1 MPVERPELSLVIP
14 AFDEARRLPGS
25 LSAALAYLEAHGRPF
40 EVIVVDDGS
49 RDDTAGVATG
59 ILAPL
64 EGRGRLL
71 RLTPNRGKGAAVRA
85 GVRAARGD
93 HVLMSDADLS
103 APIEELEVL
112 ERAIEAGADV
122 AIGSRAL
129 DRRRLLL
136 RRQPLAREWSGR
148 LFNLVVRLFALP
160 GIHDSQCGFKLFR
173 RAVVEPVFARA
184 RIDGFGFDV
193 EILAIAKHLGF
204 RIAEVPVRWSNDD
217 DSRVGFGQGAA
228 AFLDPLRVRL
238 GLWLG
243 LYGKRGGA

>member
-1 MPVERPELSLVIP
+1 VDQPELSLVIP

-25 LSAALAYLEAHGRPF
+25 LRAALTFLEAHGRPF

-49 RDDTAGVATG
+49 RDDTAGVATE

-64 EGRGRLL
+64 YGRGRLL
-71 RLTPNRGKGAAVRA
+71 RLAPNRGKGAAVRA
-85 GVRAARGD
+85 GVLAALGEY
-93 HVLMSDADLS
+93 VLVSDADLS
-103 APIEELEVL
+103 TPIEELEEL

-129 DRRRLLL
+129 DRRRVL

-148 LFNLVVRLFALP
+148 LFNLMVRLFVLP
-160 GIHDSQCGFKLFR
+160 GVHDTQCGFKLFR
-173 RAVVEPVFARA
+173 RAVVEQVFARA

-193 EILAIAKHLGF
+193 EILAIARHLGY
-204 RIAEVPVRWSNDD
+204 RIEEVPVRWRNDA
-217 DSRVGFGQGAA
+217 DSRVSFVQGAA
-228 AFLDPLRVRL
+228 AFFDPLRVRL

-243 LYGKRGGA
+243 RYGPRGGA